1 MLIYLETEESQNP
14 SEDLFCTSNTSCRCG
29 EDKVKYD
36 ANFVA
41 CNDGQRKSKCPCL
54 KLGRP
59 CKATCYCKNCANP
72 IAAKIPPNVDISP
85 PSEINRKRKRTGT
98 FHHKRV
104 RSADYLISRN
114 LEPVSKIWIAFEQ
127 SLLLTV
133 TAFLVSTLVSPSL
146 ENIPRIYNHVAKS
159 QHCQEAGFPIRTKNG
174 WQFAGK
180 LKQLQEKKW
189 GFDQTWYYWYCF
201 DIFQHKIISFSKS
214 EPGLYSYFI
223 FKCSQFSLEFQHF
236 HANPASYAG

>member
-1 MLIYLETEESQNP
+1 MFCYPGSPCPCLKQEIACTRFCRCKGCKSKTLIYLETEESQNP

-59 CKATCYCKNCANP
+59 CKATCHCKNCANP
-72 IAAKIPPNVDISP
+72 IAAKIPPNVDDISP

-98 FHHKRV
+98 FHYKRV

-114 LEPVSKIWIAFEQ
+114 LEPVSKIWTAFEQ

-133 TAFLVSTLVSPSL
+133 TAFVVSTLVSPSL
-146 ENIPRIYNHVAKS
+146 ENIPRLYNHVAES
-159 QHCQEAGFPIRTKNG
+159 QHCQEAEFPIRTKNAL
-174 WQFAGK
+174 QFAGK
-180 LKQLQEKKW
+180 LKQPQEKK
-189 GFDQTWYYWYCF
+189 
-201 DIFQHKIISFSKS
+201 
-214 EPGLYSYFI
+214 
-223 FKCSQFSLEFQHF
+223 
-236 HANPASYAG
+236 